1 MMMNDVLVAIISGKR
16 PGGKKELPTEKLST
30 QLNRVI
36 ISNNADGYVTDIP
49 IVMVPDDYR
58 AWYVA
63 NHKNSDNAWYA
74 PMNRSYAIKYAREK
88 GYRYLVQ
95 MDDNIQRLEIGFLV
109 KEKGSNSQRRYRMQ
123 REQCMDDFI
132 SMYRT
137 VLKNTNA
144 AMVGCNLTGTAVPDN
159 TLWREGYCYSF
170 FMLDLNRCP
179 DVFQGDFEDDIEYR
193 LKCSQMGRPVIQLPW
208 LAYSKT
214 GQGKNTDLSGCRA
227 EYAKQGLKRGAHM
240 SVLYGDV
247 YSCRMTHKRH
257 QTRAAHE
264 EGALYFKHTIKPVKV
279 GVVVKDAEAI
289 RNQARMMF
297 SKYRKHQADKCVVK
311 VKRG

>member
-16 PGGKKELPTEKLST
+16 PGGKKERPTEKLST
-30 QLNRVI
+30 QLDRVI

-95 MDDNIQRLEIGFLV
+95 MDDNIITLDITFLEST
-109 KEKGSNSQRRYRMQ
+109 KSGSRRFRAQ
-123 REQCMDDFI
+123 HLDAMDDFC
-132 SMYRT
+132 SMYKT
-137 VLKNTNA
+137 VLQNTNA
-144 AMVGCNLTGTAVPDN
+144 AMVGCQLSGTAIPEN

-193 LKCSQMGRPVIQLPW
+193 LKCAQIGRPVIQLPW
-208 LAYSKT
+208 MMYGKT

-240 SVLYGDV
+240 SVLYGNT
-247 YSCRMTHKRH
+247 YSCKMTHKRH
-257 QTRAAHE
+257 TTVAKTE
-264 EGALYFKHTIKPVKV
+264 NDALYFKHLLKPFRV
-279 GVVVKDAEAI
+279 GVIVKDAEAI
-289 RNQARMMF
+289 RNQARQLF
-297 SKYRKHQADKCVVK
+297 AKYRKRQPDKVVVK
-311 VKRG
+311 TKRR

>member
-16 PGGKKELPTEKLST
+16 PGGKKERPTEKLST
-30 QLNRVI
+30 QLDRVI

-95 MDDNIQRLEIGFLV
+95 MDDNIV
-109 KEKGSNSQRRYRMQ
+109 KLSIAYFNTAGDRQRRYRV
-123 REQCMDDFI
+123 EYIDAMDDFI
-132 SMYRT
+132 GMYKT

-144 AMVGCNLTGTAVPDN
+144 AMVGCNIIGTSVPDD

-193 LKCSQMGRPVIQLPW
+193 LKCAQIGRPVIQLPW
-208 LAYSKT
+208 MMYGKT

-240 SVLYGDV
+240 SVIYGDT
-247 YSCRMTHKRH
+247 YSCKMTHKRH
-257 QTRAAHE
+257 TTVAKTE
-264 EGALYFKHTIKPVKV
+264 NDALYFKHQLKPFRV
-279 GVVVKDAEAI
+279 GVIVKDAEAI

-297 SKYRKHQADKCVVK
+297 SKYRKRQADKCVVK

>member
-16 PGGKKELPTEKLST
+16 PGGKKERPTEKLST
-30 QLNRVI
+30 QLDRVI

-58 AWYVA
+58 AWYIA

-74 PMNRSYAIKYAREK
+74 PMNRSYAIKWARER

-95 MDDNIQRLEIGFLV
+95 MDDNILSLDITFLESTG
-109 KEKGSNSQRRYRMQ
+109 GGARRFRAQ
-123 REQCMDDFI
+123 HLDALDDFCG
-132 SMYRT
+132 MYKT
-137 VLKNTNA
+137 VLQNTNA
-144 AMVGCNLTGTAVPDN
+144 AMVGCQLAGTAIPEN

-193 LKCSQMGRPVIQLPW
+193 LKCAQIGRPVIQLPW
-208 LAYSKT
+208 LMYGKT

-247 YSCRMTHKRH
+247 YSCKMTHKRH
-257 QTRAAHE
+257 TTVAKTE
-264 EGALYFKHTIKPVKV
+264 NDALYFKHIIKPVKV

-289 RNQARMMF
+289 RNYARQLF
-297 SKYRKHQADKCVVK
+297 AKYRKRQPDKVVVK
-311 VKRG
+311 AKRR

>member
-16 PGGKKELPTEKLST
+16 PGGKKERPTGKLST
-30 QLNRVI
+30 QLDRVI
-36 ISNNADGYVTDIP
+36 ISNNADGYITDIP
-49 IVMVPDDYR
+49 IIMVPDDYR
-58 AWYVA
+58 AWYIA

-95 MDDNIQRLEIGFLV
+95 MDDNIISLDITFLESTEG
-109 KEKGSNSQRRYRMQ
+109 GSRRFRAQ
-123 REQCMDDFI
+123 HLDAMDDFCR
-132 SMYRT
+132 MYKT

-144 AMVGCNLTGTAVPDN
+144 AMIGCQLSGTAVPEN

-193 LKCSQMGRPVIQLPW
+193 LKCAQLGRPVIQLPW
-208 LAYSKT
+208 MMYSKT

-227 EYAKQGLKRGAHM
+227 EYAKQGLKRGEHM
-240 SVLYGDV
+240 SVLYGDM
-247 YSCRMTHKRH
+247 YSCKMTHKRH
-257 QTRAAHE
+257 TTVAKTE
-264 EGALYFKHTIKPVKV
+264 NDALYFKHLLKPFRV

-289 RNQARMMF
+289 RNQARQLF
-297 SKYRKHQADKCVVK
+297 AKYRKRQPDKVVIK
-311 VKRG
+311 TKRR

>member
-16 PGGKKELPTEKLST
+16 PGGKKERPTEKLST
-30 QLNRVI
+30 QLDRVI

-58 AWYVA
+58 EWYIA
-63 NHKNSDNAWYA
+63 NHKNSENAWYA

-95 MDDNIQRLEIGFLV
+95 MDDNIINLDITFLESTG
-109 KEKGSNSQRRYRMQ
+109 GGARRFRAQ
-123 REQCMDDFI
+123 HLDAMDDFCN
-132 SMYRT
+132 MYKT
-137 VLKNTNA
+137 VLQNTNA
-144 AMVGCNLTGTAVPDN
+144 AMVGCQLAGTAIPEN

-170 FMLDLNRCP
+170 FMLDLKRCP

-193 LKCSQMGRPVIQLPW
+193 LKCAQIGRPVIQLPW
-208 LAYSKT
+208 MMYGKT

-240 SVLYGDV
+240 SVLYGDT
-247 YSCRMTHKRH
+247 YSCKMTHKRH
-257 QTRAAHE
+257 TTVAKTE
-264 EGALYFKHTIKPVKV
+264 NDALYFKHLLKSFRV
-279 GVVVKDAEAI
+279 GVIVKDADAI
-289 RNQARMMF
+289 RDQARKMF
-297 SKYRKHQADKCVVK
+297 SKYRKRQADKCVVK
-311 VKRG
+311 VKRR

>member
-16 PGGKKELPTEKLST
+16 PGGKKARPTEKLSS
-30 QLNRVI
+30 QLVRVI
-36 ISNNADGYVTDIP
+36 ISNNDDGYVTDIP

-58 AWYVA
+58 EWYIA

-74 PMNRSYAIKYAREK
+74 PMNRSYAIKWARER

-95 MDDNIQRLEIGFLV
+95 MDDNILSLDITFLESTGN
-109 KEKGSNSQRRYRMQ
+109 GARRFRAQ
-123 REQCMDDFI
+123 HLDALDDFCG
-132 SMYRT
+132 MYKT
-137 VLKNTNA
+137 VLQNTNA
-144 AMVGCNLTGTAVPDN
+144 AMVGCQLSGTAIPEN

-170 FMLDLNRCP
+170 FMLALNRCP

-193 LKCSQMGRPVIQLPW
+193 LKCAQIGRPVIQLPW
-208 LAYSKT
+208 MMYGKT

-240 SVLYGDV
+240 SVLYGDT
-247 YSCRMTHKRH
+247 YSCKMTHKRH
-257 QTRAAHE
+257 TTVAKTE
-264 EGALYFKHTIKPVKV
+264 NDALYFKHLLKPFRV
-279 GVVVKDAEAI
+279 GVIVKDADAI
-289 RNQARMMF
+289 RDQARMMF
-297 SKYRKHQADKCVVK
+297 SKYRKRQADKCVVK

>member
-16 PGGKKELPTEKLST
+16 PGGKAERPTEKLST
-30 QLNRVI
+30 QLDRVI

-49 IVMVPDDYR
+49 IVMVPEDYR
-58 AWYVA
+58 AWYIA

-95 MDDNIQRLEIGFLV
+95 MDDNIITLDITFLESTGNR
-109 KEKGSNSQRRYRMQ
+109 SRRFRAQ
-123 REQCMDDFI
+123 HLDAMDDFCA
-132 SMYRT
+132 MYKT
-137 VLKNTNA
+137 VLQNTNA
-144 AMVGCNLTGTAVPDN
+144 AMVGCQLSGTAIPEN

-170 FMLDLNRCP
+170 FMLDLKRCP

-193 LKCSQMGRPVIQLPW
+193 LKCAQIGRPVIQLPW
-208 LAYSKT
+208 LMYGKT

-240 SVLYGDV
+240 SILYGDT
-247 YSCRMTHKRH
+247 YSCKMTHKRH
-257 QTRAAHE
+257 TTVAKTE
-264 EGALYFKHTIKPVKV
+264 NDALYFKHLLKPFRV
-279 GVVVKDAEAI
+279 GVVVKDADEI
-289 RNQARMMF
+289 RNCARQLF
-297 SKYRKHQADKCVVK
+297 AKYRKPQADKVVIK
-311 VKRG
+311 TKRR